1 MWPSSG
7 LKDLDQ
13 MTKKVASVWTKVD
26 LGGKLADICLVI
38 TYSSKTNGAKFS
50 VNVSSVQKNL
60 VVHT

>member
-1 MWPSSG
+1 
-7 LKDLDQ
+7 